1 MSCAILSV
9 LSQMKEALFYKKLE
23 EKKVSCFLC
32 HQFCVIADGKRGI
45 CGVRENR
52 DGVLYSLV
60 YGRAIAQNIDP
71 IEKKPFF
78 HLQPGSSSFSIAT
91 VGCNFK
97 CLNCQNADIS
107 QPYKNEVGDGTYVE
121 PKTIVDLALEY
132 NCRSISYTYTEP
144 TIFFEYAFDIAKLAK
159 ERGLKNNFVTNGFM
173 SKEALE
179 TIRPYLDGANVDLKS
194 FSDEFYRKICSAR
207 LEPVL
212 ENLKA
217 MVKYG
222 IWVEVTTLIIPTWND
237 SEKEFEKIAKFVAEE
252 LGRDVPW
259 HISAFYPAYKLE
271 NLPSTDPEILHRAA
285 QIGYS
290 HGLRYVYTGNCP
302 GDRYESTI
310 CFNCKEILIKR
321 FGYSIIRNLIKDN
334 KCPNCKAEIAGVW
347 N

>member
-1 MSCAILSV
+1 
-9 LSQMKEALFYKKLE
+9 MKEALFYKKLE
-23 EKKVSCFLC
+23 GKKVSCFLC
-32 HQFCVIADGKRGI
+32 HQCCVIADGKRGI
-45 CGVRENR
+45 CGVRENI
-52 DGVLYSLV
+52 DGVLYSLI
-60 YGRAIAQNIDP
+60 YGMAIAQNIDP

-78 HLQPGSSSFSIAT
+78 HLHPGSSSFSIAT

-97 CLNCQNADIS
+97 CLNCQNSNIS
-107 QPYKNEVGDGTYVE
+107 QPYKNDVGRGNYVE
-121 PKTIVDLALEY
+121 PESIVDLALEY

-173 SKEALE
+173 GKEALE
-179 TIRPYLDGANVDLKS
+179 TIRPYLDSANVDLKS

-217 MVKYG
+217 MVKCG
-222 IWVEVTTLIIPTWND
+222 IWVEVTTLIIPTLND
-237 SEKEFEKIAKFVAEE
+237 SEKEFKRIAGFVADE

-259 HISAFYPAYKLE
+259 HISAFHPAYKLE
-271 NLPSTDPEILHRAA
+271 NLPSTDLEILHRAA

-290 HGLRYVYTGNCP
+290 RGLHYVYTGNCP
-302 GDRYESTI
+302 GDKYENTI

-321 FGYSIIRNLIKDN
+321 FGYSIIKNLIKDN
-334 KCPNCKAEIAGVW
+334 KCPNCKTEIAGVW
-347 N
+347 NY